1 MDATLL
7 SLHEA
12 LADVPDPRSRY
23 GRYYSLRA
31 LLSLV
36 SVALLAGQR
45 SLEAIAQFGRD
56 HGAPLAHALGFRSGR
71 TPCKA
76 TLSNLLRRLDGAAFE
91 RVLLRWLHARCP
103 DLGDRLALDGK
114 TLRGTAGYEVL
125 GAHLLTAYA
134 PQVAAVVGQLRI
146 DGKTNEHKAA
156 LELLGIL
163 PLRGKVVTG
172 DAMFCHRDFCAK
184 VLEGGGDYL
193 LTVKDNQPQLHFD
206 IASMFAESAAFSP
219 LPTAA
224 LADAPPS
231 RRDTAGSNDAP

>member
-1 MDATLL
+1 MDAAPL

-12 LADVPDPRSRY
+12 LAAVPDPRSRY

-56 HGAPLAHALGFRSGR
+56 HGTPLAHALGFQSDR

-76 TLSNLLRRLDGAAFE
+76 TLSNLLRRLDVAAFE

-103 DLGDRLALDGK
+103 DLGDRLVLDGK
-114 TLRGTAGYEVL
+114 TLRGTASYEVP

-146 DGKTNEHKAA
+146 AGKTNEHKAA

-172 DAMFCHRDFCAK
+172 DARFCHHDCCAN
-184 VLEGGGDYL
+184 VLEGGGAYL
-193 LTVKDNQPQLHFD
+193 LTVKDNPPQLHFD
-206 IASMFAESAAFSP
+206 MARMFAEASAFSP
-219 LPTAA
+219 LPAA
-224 LADAPPS
+224 AV
-231 RRDTAGSNDAP
+231 AG

>member
-1 MDATLL
+1 MDATPL

-12 LADVPDPRSRY
+12 LATVPDPRSRF
-23 GRYYSLRA
+23 GRYYPLTA
-31 LLSLV
+31 LLHLV
-36 SVALLAGQR
+36 AVALLAGQR

-56 HGAPLAHALGFRSGR
+56 HGPPLAHALGFQSDR

-76 TLSNLLRRLDGAAFE
+76 TLSNLLRRLDAAAFE
-91 RVLLRWLHARCP
+91 QALLRWLHARCP

-114 TLRGTAGYEVL
+114 TLRGTASYEVP

-156 LELLGIL
+156 LQLLGVL
-163 PLRGKVVTG
+163 PLEGKVVTA
-172 DAMFCHRDFCAK
+172 DAMFCHRDFCEQ

-206 IASMFAESAAFSP
+206 IACMFAEASAFSP

-224 LADAPPS
+224 LAGGA
-231 RRDTAGSNDAP
+231 RQLYHG